1 MSDLLKDEVVE
12 VEIDELS
19 DRDHVRKRKGMY
31 LPDINYCVYE
41 IVDNSIDEHSEGY
54 GDTIY
59 IKIDEERNIYV
70 QDLGRGIPITPSKKN
85 PNKTQAEVALTSLRA
100 GGKFRTQGKGKT
112 GGLNGVGASVVNMLS
127 EVFSARIT
135 KDGIQYGLDCEKGI
149 VINSLYEIGKVSEED
164 AQTGTLIM
172 LRPDR
177 EIWAEDDDLDLS
189 AINNRMRQLSYL
201 NPGLTII
208 TDFNYNGKIINETH
222 YNPEGLN
229 AYVNRIAENRT
240 LLTPIFGFS
249 KTIEDIDINIA
260 LTYSNAYSESIF
272 VFTNNIANNAG
283 GSHLTGF
290 KEGLYNAIDN
300 YISENADNKSKL
312 KITSDDT
319 REGLIG
325 IISIKVKDPNYDGQ
339 GKGKINMPKV
349 RAAVKKVLSEY
360 IEEVLDKNPNVAKII
375 IDKISSAAKA
385 REAAKRARDNIREAK
400 TIGSSTLP
408 GKLAQCIS
416 KDPYETEI
424 WLVEGDSAG
433 GTAKQ
438 ARDKRTQAVLPIF
451 GKIPNVEKA
460 RIETIINSIKM
471 KDAVSAFG
479 CGIADEFDIE
489 KLKYRTIVISADADV
504 DGSHI
509 VTLWLTFFYRF
520 FKPLIEEGC
529 IYISC
534 APLYKITKNKKEV
547 YAYTD
552 VDKDNKIK
560 ELGGFDKIQRYK
572 GLGEMNEEQLWES
585 TMDPKRRKLIQVTL
599 DNIEMDER
607 MLITCMGEEVA
618 PRREFIISS
627 SRSILEEDV
636 MDNEYIELEEI

>member
-149 VINSLYEIGKVSEED
+149 VINSLYEIGQVSEED

-172 LRPDR
+172 LRPDK

-360 IEEVLDKNPNVAKII
+360 IEEEVLDKNPNVAKII

-416 KDPYETEI
+416 KDPYESEI
-424 WLVEGDSAG
+424 WLVEGRA
-433 GTAKQ
+433 
-438 ARDKRTQAVLPIF
+438 
-451 GKIPNVEKA
+451 
-460 RIETIINSIKM
+460 
-471 KDAVSAFG
+471 
-479 CGIADEFDIE
+479 
-489 KLKYRTIVISADADV
+489 
-504 DGSHI
+504 
-509 VTLWLTFFYRF
+509 
-520 FKPLIEEGC
+520 
-529 IYISC
+529 
-534 APLYKITKNKKEV
+534 
-547 YAYTD
+547 
-552 VDKDNKIK
+552 
-560 ELGGFDKIQRYK
+560 
-572 GLGEMNEEQLWES
+572 
-585 TMDPKRRKLIQVTL
+585 
-599 DNIEMDER
+599 
-607 MLITCMGEEVA
+607 
-618 PRREFIISS
+618 
-627 SRSILEEDV
+627 
-636 MDNEYIELEEI
+636 

>member
-1 MSDLLKDEVVE
+1 MSDLLKDEITE

-149 VINSLYEIGKVSEED
+149 VINSLYEIGQVSEED

-172 LRPDR
+172 LRPDK

-360 IEEVLDKNPNVAKII
+360 VEEEVLDKNPNVAKII

-416 KDPYETEI
+416 KDPYESEI
-424 WLVEGDSAG
+424 WLVEGRA
-433 GTAKQ
+433 
-438 ARDKRTQAVLPIF
+438 
-451 GKIPNVEKA
+451 
-460 RIETIINSIKM
+460 
-471 KDAVSAFG
+471 
-479 CGIADEFDIE
+479 
-489 KLKYRTIVISADADV
+489 
-504 DGSHI
+504 
-509 VTLWLTFFYRF
+509 
-520 FKPLIEEGC
+520 
-529 IYISC
+529 
-534 APLYKITKNKKEV
+534 
-547 YAYTD
+547 
-552 VDKDNKIK
+552 
-560 ELGGFDKIQRYK
+560 
-572 GLGEMNEEQLWES
+572 
-585 TMDPKRRKLIQVTL
+585 
-599 DNIEMDER
+599 
-607 MLITCMGEEVA
+607 
-618 PRREFIISS
+618 
-627 SRSILEEDV
+627 
-636 MDNEYIELEEI
+636 